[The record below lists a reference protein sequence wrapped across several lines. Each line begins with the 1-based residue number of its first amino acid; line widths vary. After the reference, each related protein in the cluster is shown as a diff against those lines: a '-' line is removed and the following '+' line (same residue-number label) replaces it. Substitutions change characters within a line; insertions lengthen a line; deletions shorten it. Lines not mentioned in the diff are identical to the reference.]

1 MKLKHFLLGAA
12 LFCTANVQF
21 PDFSLQLSTAS
32 AGNVITVNAK
42 KLGAPIQSTQWG
54 IFFEDINYAAS
65 SGTLRPPRQAY
76 DD

>member
-21 PDFSLQLSTAS
+21 SDFSLQLSTAS

-42 KLGAPIQSTQWG
+42 KLGASSSRTSTMLLMAVCMA
-54 IFFEDINYAAS
+54 NC
-65 SGTLRPPRQAY
+65 
-76 DD
+76 